1 MSRKEVN
8 NEQAQWE
15 REKKHKDA
23 LVRFQSI
30 SLWGE
35 GVGDALR
42 ADGPVL
48 RTRTR
53 ARTQIHARNNNAHTL
68 APDKLTHCE
77 SGGFSL
83 ALSRPSRS
91 RVCRRKKMNE
101 AMHWLFTDDVT
112 SYSGQ
117 GEYDMRQKGLVPT
130 GNFRVLTVERTWD
143 LPGLGGGG
151 EGRGPSPCLHAIATE
166 PWDPWTKECPVVSSR
181 QILKSGKHKFKII
194 VKKPVVGE
202 FLASDGLIK
211 VGFYRADSDPKLSW
225 ASPEMDGKCWHYRNI
240 GNLWCGSQSAE
251 ESSTPGFAPGDIV
264 TAIVNINAG
273 TAQFCKRSLVR
284 GRTSEEDKEFETSL
298 ASINNVQCPAAGLRF
313 GVQVSSCTRVCHCVV
328 FCAACWSQSVDAH
341 A

>member
-53 ARTQIHARNNNAHTL
+53 TRTRTRIHARNNNAHTL

-77 SGGFSL
+77 SDGSFFTCSL
-83 ALSRPSRS
+83 SPSRS

-101 AMHWLFTDDVT
+101 AMHWLFTDDAT

-130 GNFRVLTVERTWD
+130 GNFRVLT
-143 LPGLGGGG
+143 
-151 EGRGPSPCLHAIATE
+151 AIAYLNDPEWTE
-166 PWDPWTKECPVVSSR
+166 VDGGQLRCYPPCNDDVAMAELRPPPPDCQARRGERGGDVSR
-181 QILKSGKHKFKII
+181 
-194 VKKPVVGE
+194 
-202 FLASDGLIK
+202 
-211 VGFYRADSDPKLSW
+211 
-225 ASPEMDGKCWHYRNI
+225 
-240 GNLWCGSQSAE
+240 
-251 ESSTPGFAPGDIV
+251 
-264 TAIVNINAG
+264 
-273 TAQFCKRSLVR
+273 
-284 GRTSEEDKEFETSL
+284 
-298 ASINNVQCPAAGLRF
+298 
-313 GVQVSSCTRVCHCVV
+313 
-328 FCAACWSQSVDAH
+328 
-341 A
+341 

>member
-1 MSRKEVN
+1 MHC
-8 NEQAQWE
+8 AQTA
-15 REKKHKDA
+15 RSFA
-23 LVRFQSI
+23 LAHAHAHAHGFMHATTTHTRWHQTN
-30 SLWGE
+30 SLI
-35 GVGDALR
+35 VSL
-42 ADGPVL
+42 V
-48 RTRTR
+48 
-53 ARTQIHARNNNAHTL
+53 AR
-68 APDKLTHCE
+68 
-77 SGGFSL
+77 FSL

-101 AMHWLFTDDVT
+101 AMHWLFTDDAT

-211 VGFYRADSDPKLSW
+211 VGFYHADSDPKLSW
-225 ASPEMDGKCWHYRNI
+225 ASPEMDGKCWHYRNL

-313 GVQVSSCTRVCHCVV
+313 GVQVSSCTRVCQCVV
-328 FCAACWSQSVDAH
+328 FCAACWSQSVDGCTRVMSARCRWTGT
-341 A
+341 ALGS